1 MENCSICHDSINA
14 STGHCTLSCSHSYHI
29 QCLTKWSSTNPS
41 CPLCRHSLS
50 ETEKPEQRTLYYDDG
65 VERIRNF
72 LLWDRPL
79 RHWSR
84 SEIEED
90 VPSLRNFLLLDSNRP
105 LRHWSR
111 PEIEEDT
118 PSLPPPRE
126 GEVFIQPGT
135 NISVY
140 EGDVKIVMEQTQAT
154 RSEAVRALIRH
165 PEDIVNAI
173 LMISD
178 YRSRQTHR
186 PRVVSPPPPPR
197 DPLVDPSFDQT
208 MTTALQRMFDED
220 YSEYKWNSYYET
232 FWRGQNFTASAKT
245 YVHENFQR
253 LSSVGEEK
261 LEEGYWSA

>member
-1 MENCSICHDSINA
+1 MDNCSICYDSINA

-29 QCLTKWSSTNPS
+29 QCLTKWSSKNPT

-72 LLWDRPL
+72 LLWD
-79 RHWSR
+79 
-84 SEIEED
+84 
-90 VPSLRNFLLLDSNRP
+90 SNRP

-111 PEIEEDT
+111 PEIEEDV

-126 GEVFIQPGT
+126 REIFIQPGT
-135 NISVY
+135 NITVY
-140 EGDVKIVMEQTQAT
+140 QDDVELVMQQTQAT
-154 RSEAVRALIRH
+154 HSEAVRALIRH

-173 LMISD
+173 MMISD

-197 DPLVDPSFDQT
+197 DPLRQASFDQT
-208 MTTALQRMFDED
+208 MTTALQRMFDPD
-220 YSEYKWNSYYET
+220 YNPYKWNSYSDMLGRMCRY
-232 FWRGQNFTASAKT
+232 RDSAEN
-245 YVHENFQR
+245 YMHENFQEM
-253 LSSVGEEK
+253 LYVGQDK
-261 LEEGYWSA
+261 LERGYDSA

>member
-1 MENCSICHDSINA
+1 MEDCSICHDSISA

-50 ETEKPEQRTLYYDDG
+50 ETEKPEQPTRL
-65 VERIRNF
+65 VERRPYWMRWTIAPEAIRDV
-72 LLWDRPL
+72 L
-79 RHWSR
+79 
-84 SEIEED
+84 ED
-90 VPSLRNFLLLDSNRP
+90 M
-105 LRHWSR
+105 
-111 PEIEEDT
+111 EDA

-126 GEVFIQPGT
+126 GQVFIQPGT
-135 NISVY
+135 NVSVY
-140 EGDVKIVMEQTQAT
+140 EEDVKIVMDHTQAT
-154 RSEAVRALIRH
+154 RSEAIRALIRH

-173 LMISD
+173 IMIHD

-186 PRVVSPPPPPR
+186 PRVVSPPPLPR

-220 YSEYKWNSYYET
+220 YDDYKWNSYYDM
-232 FWRGQNFTASAKT
+232 FWRGKNFTGRAEN
-245 YVHENFQR
+245 YVHQNFQR
-253 LSSVGEEK
+253 FLSVGEDK

>member
-1 MENCSICHDSINA
+1 MMENCSICHDSINA

-72 LLWDRPL
+72 LLWD
-79 RHWSR
+79 
-84 SEIEED
+84 
-90 VPSLRNFLLLDSNRP
+90 SNRP

-111 PEIEEDT
+111 PEIEEDA

-165 PEDIVNAI
+165 PEDVVNSI
-173 LMISD
+173 LMIHD

-186 PRVVSPPPPPR
+186 PRVVTPPAPPR

-220 YSEYKWNSYYET
+220 YDDYKWNSYYDM
-232 FWRGQNFTASAKT
+232 FWRGKNFTGRAEN
-245 YVHENFQR
+245 YVHQNFQR
-253 LSSVGEEK
+253 FLSVGEDK

>member
-29 QCLTKWSSTNPS
+29 QCLTKWSSNNPT

-50 ETEKPEQRTLYYDDG
+50 ETEKPEQRSRPSHDRYSHLIFFNDTLG
-65 VERIRNF
+65 
-72 LLWDRPL
+72 W
-79 RHWSR
+79 
-84 SEIEED
+84 
-90 VPSLRNFLLLDSNRP
+90 NRP
-105 LRHWSR
+105 PMTRRELMEAIAADE
-111 PEIEEDT
+111 PQDE

-126 GEVFIQPGT
+126 GQVFIQPGT

-140 EGDVKIVMEQTQAT
+140 EADVKIVMEQTEAT
-154 RSEAVRALIRH
+154 HSEAVRALIRH

-173 LMISD
+173 MMIDD

-197 DPLVDPSFDQT
+197 NPLVEPSFDQT

-220 YSEYKWNSYYET
+220 YNGYKWNSYT
-232 FWRGQNFTASAKT
+232 DMFWRARNYTARAENCT
-245 YVHENFQR
+245 HESFETMFD
-253 LSSVGEEK
+253 EEDI